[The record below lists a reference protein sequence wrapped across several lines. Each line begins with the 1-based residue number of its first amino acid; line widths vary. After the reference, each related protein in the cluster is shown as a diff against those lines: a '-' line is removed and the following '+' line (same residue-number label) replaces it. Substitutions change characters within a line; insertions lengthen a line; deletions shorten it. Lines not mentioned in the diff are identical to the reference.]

1 MKKFKKIIAMDCTA
15 VMAYSTLF
23 VKKTLS
29 LLIALVIICGYSC
42 AFANT
47 FIDGDAGYGQ
57 YGDVFVFHI
66 AKDTGIKT
74 NWSMNTAENGGPVL
88 DDNDGLLMPMKTMC
102 ANLGY
107 KYTTVSSKEYHISN
121 GLRTIVIPKE
131 KQTVYIDGKENEFKY
146 RIINDDIYFSYT
158 YIDILFDIAVS
169 WNSEDKC
176 LTLKERETTPI
187 SYEELELRKEG
198 AAIKDSISFA
208 YSDCNDKAVAELTEI
223 GVLSGYDDG
232 TFKPDGFVTRAEFS
246 KMISLINGGPQSYTS
261 SKESGFIDVDIEH
274 WAFNYIAHCNN
285 MSVINGYEDGTFKP
299 NENVSYAE
307 AIKIC
312 LSTIGYNNLITEQAD
327 KWYEPW
333 IELGNKY
340 GVCDSKDDDFNRD
353 ISRMEAAKF
362 ISRTLNLPICQ
373 VSGYDFS
380 VTPPITEFHFADGTT
395 DKNGKERPFVSL
407 LTLYFQ

>member
-1 MKKFKKIIAMDCTA
+1 MKKI
-15 VMAYSTLF
+15 
-23 VKKTLS
+23 LS

-42 AFANT
+42 SFANT
-47 FIDGDAGYGQ
+47 FVDGNVGYSQ

-74 NWSMNTAENGGPVL
+74 NWSMNTAENGGPIL

-102 ANLGY
+102 ANLSY
-107 KYTTVSSKEYHISN
+107 KYTTVGSKEYHISN

-131 KQTVYIDGKENEFKY
+131 KQTVYIDGNENEFKY
-146 RIINDDIYFSYT
+146 RIINNDIYFSYT
-158 YIDILFDIAVS
+158 YIYILFDIAVS

-187 SYEELELRKEG
+187 SHEELELRKEG
-198 AAIKDSISFA
+198 ATIKDTIPFA
-208 YSDCNDKAVAELTEI
+208 YSDCNDKAVAELTELE
-223 GVLSGYDDG
+223 VLSGYDDG
-232 TFKPDGFVTRAEFS
+232 TFKPDGLVTRAEFS
-246 KMISLINGGPQSYTS
+246 KMISLINGGLEADVSL
-261 SKESGFIDVDIEH
+261 KESGFIDVDIKH
-274 WAFNYIAHCNN
+274 WALNYIAHCNN
-285 MSVINGYEDGTFKP
+285 LNVIDGYEDGTFKP

-312 LSTIGYNNLITEQAD
+312 LTAVGYNNLITEQAD

-333 IELGNKY
+333 IELGIEH
-340 GVCDSKDDDFNRD
+340 GICDSKNDDFDRN
-353 ISRMEAAKF
+353 ISRVEAAKF
-362 ISRTLNLPICQ
+362 ISRTINLPIYQ

-380 VTPPITEFHFADGTT
+380 VTPPITNFDFADGTT
-395 DKNGKERPFVSL
+395 DKDGKEKPFVSL